1 MCHHLFDLN
10 MGKEVITIPGA
21 KLYGPYSPGVKANG
35 MIWLSGQ
42 IAPEAGE
49 DTVSQTTGA
58 LAKIDAL
65 LEAAGVTKDAVCF
78 VQVLLVDIDDFADM
92 NGIYADWLGDM
103 AVKPARA
110 AYEAGKLPG
119 GARIEI
125 VAQAIDPKCCE

>member
-1 MCHHLFDLN
+1 

-49 DTVSQTTGA
+49 DTASQTTGA

-65 LEAAGVTKDAVCF
+65 LEVAGATKDAVCF
-78 VQVLLVDIDDFADM
+78 VQVLLVDIEDFADM
-92 NGIYADWLGDM
+92 NGIYANWLGEM
-103 AVKPARA
+103 EVKPARA
-110 AYEAGKLPG
+110 AYEVSKLPG
-119 GARIEI
+119 GARVEI
-125 VAQAIDPKCCE
+125 VAQAIDSKCCE